1 MKSPVN
7 AALIALAVSSAQYA
21 AAQDC
26 RPITVG
32 VDTSLANN
40 SVVIA
45 TYEAV
50 GEIFFARDTLV
61 RSLTVWRVA
70 SEAGSVI
77 GLRAYIVGT
86 YSSGTPDITQLL
98 WESAPLVKQ
107 GDGVHP
113 TQFTWEMDPP
123 LALPHRGQYAFY
135 IYYSPCIGYVDL
147 LAREP
152 DAYSDGFLFGTGRSN
167 SCEIPDGDAYYLGNV
182 DLVFTLE
189 YCTDVVTRA
198 APSTWGQ
205 LKLIYRDGHR

>member
-135 IYYSPCIGYVDL
+135 IYYSLVSGMWISW
-147 LAREP
+147 RENQTHTLMAFSSAP
-152 DAYSDGFLFGTGRSN
+152 DAPTAARSQTGTRITS
-167 SCEIPDGDAYYLGNV
+167 A
-182 DLVFTLE
+182 
-189 YCTDVVTRA
+189 
-198 APSTWGQ
+198 TWT
-205 LKLIYRDGHR
+205 